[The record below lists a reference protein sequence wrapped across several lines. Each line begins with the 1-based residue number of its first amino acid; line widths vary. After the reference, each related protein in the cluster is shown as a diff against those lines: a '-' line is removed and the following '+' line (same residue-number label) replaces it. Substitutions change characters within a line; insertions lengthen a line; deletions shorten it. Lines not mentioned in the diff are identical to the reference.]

1 MCYIILLS
9 AAKENKGARRAKS
22 RHPGLTGGERRS
34 GKALLRTQQVA
45 LDLKDEY
52 EGRAGDTGVGV
63 TCAKALRREGA
74 WYILGI

>member
-1 MCYIILLS
+1 MPS
-9 AAKENKGARRAKS
+9 AAKENKGARRAKN
-22 RHPGLTGGERRS
+22 RHPGLTGGERS

-45 LDLKDEY
+45 LDLKNEY
-52 EGRAGDTGVGV
+52 EGRAGDMGVGV